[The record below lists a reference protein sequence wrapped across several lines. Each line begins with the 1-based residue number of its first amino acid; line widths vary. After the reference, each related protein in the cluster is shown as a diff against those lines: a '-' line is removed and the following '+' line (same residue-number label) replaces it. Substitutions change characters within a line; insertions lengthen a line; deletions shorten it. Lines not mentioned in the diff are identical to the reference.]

1 MLKLFVQIF
10 NQFKEK
16 HKIEE
21 QKRHFLCKNDDNRC
35 HLDYNLLFGVW
46 LSLLLLYVLLKPN
59 W

>member
-35 HLDYNLLFGVW
+35 HLDYNLLFGV
-46 LSLLLLYVLLKPN
+46 
-59 W
+59 